1 MCIEWDN
8 FHTCNSI
15 WCKVLLF
22 EINEIFNESVTV
34 VLLWKSVF
42 IIQKYK
48 NYNQEET
55 RNWNEVSRII

>member
-15 WCKVLLF
+15 WGKVLLF

-42 IIQKYK
+42 IIQEYK